1 VADPFQSYTQYATFA
16 ECFKQA
22 GLTNT
27 SAMIKAAGSDRT
39 LSNPNIT
46 FTILAPT
53 DAAWAELAAA
63 SRTTVSAMTR
73 NPFLARNLVFYHMVP
88 GAYLATILKNND
100 KVKTLLPAFGLNS
113 YRDLTVLR
121 DTTKNELGFKGMG
134 STALVLRP
142 NMICGKGVAHSINR
156 VLLPM
161 NTGATS

>member
-1 VADPFQSYTQYATFA
+1 
-16 ECFKQA
+16 
-22 GLTNT
+22 
-27 SAMIKAAGSDRT
+27 MIKAAGSDKT
-39 LSNPNIT
+39 LNNPNIT

-63 SRTTVSAMTR
+63 SRTSVASLVR
-73 NPFLARNLVFYHMVP
+73 NSFLARNLVFYHMVP
-88 GAYLATILKNND
+88 GAYLASLLKNND
-100 KVKTLLPAFGLNS
+100 KVKTLRPAFGFNN
-113 YRDLTVLR
+113 YMDLTIIR

-161 NTGATS
+161 PTGATS